1 MALEQY
7 MNMSFS
13 FLTKWHNHVHAWKTS
28 SSKGS
33 LLREQ
38 SKMCGLIR
46 ECSESVSLHVEQ
58 VGPAR
63 GFMFNAILHPPAATV
78 HTDARRSSS
87 STQDGQEEEKEEPG
101 EEERTERR
109 DEIGLF
115 HSEKG
120 CEWRQRCRQVDR
132 QGGEEEGKDGGGRGP
147 CAIRSCLCL
156 SVCVF
161 SHSRNQF
168 SIRTVTVEQ
177 REKEACQVGHT
188 QREME
193 RDKTGTRRQGGLER

>member
-1 MALEQY
+1 MFMHE
-7 MNMSFS
+7 
-13 FLTKWHNHVHAWKTS
+13 

-33 LLREQ
+33 LWRGQ
-38 SKMCGLIR
+38 SAIGDCDQR
-46 ECSESVSLHVEQ
+46 YSESISLHAEQ

-63 GFMFNAILHPPAATV
+63 ALSLNAILQPPTATV
-78 HTDARRSSS
+78 QTGTGSSSSSS
-87 STQDGQEEEKEEPG
+87 STQDGREGGKKERPG

-109 DEIGLF
+109 DETGLF
-115 HSEKG
+115 HVEKG
-120 CEWRQRCRQVDR
+120 CVWRRRKRRRRRHVDR
-132 QGGEEEGKDGGGRGP
+132 LKGGERRRGREEEA

-156 SVCVF
+156 SVCLF

-168 SIRTVTVEQ
+168 ALRTVTVEQ

-193 RDKTGTRRQGGLER
+193 RDKTGTKRHGGV